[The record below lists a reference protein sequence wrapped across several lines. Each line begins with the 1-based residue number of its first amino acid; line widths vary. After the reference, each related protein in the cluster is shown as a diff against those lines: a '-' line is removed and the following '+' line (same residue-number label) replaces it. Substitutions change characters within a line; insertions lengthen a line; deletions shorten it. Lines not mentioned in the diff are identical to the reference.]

1 MDHDCSVQT
10 ITSPLKWQ
18 TRVVA
23 CFPSSNGFAVGSV
36 EGRVAIQYIEEKV
49 GKPSKS
55 GFDLVNWTNC
65 VGRELELLVQV
76 PPT

>member
-1 MDHDCSVQT
+1 MDPDFSIQT

-36 EGRVAIQYIEEKV
+36 EGRVAIQYIDEKV
-49 GKPSKS
+49 G
-55 GFDLVNWTNC
+55 N
-65 VGRELELLVQV
+65 
-76 PPT
+76 PPHHVFNVVS